1 MAKFSCKKER
11 KEVRT
16 KMTKTEII
24 SQMCDLVAQIEVE
37 KANLDNMGKELQ
49 QLAEAVGGLK

>member
-1 MAKFSCKKER
+1 MAKFSYKKGR

-16 KMTKTEII
+16 KITKTEII
-24 SQMCDLVAQIEVE
+24 SKMCDLVAQIEVE
-37 KANLDNMGKELQ
+37 KANFDNMGKELQ

>member
-1 MAKFSCKKER
+1 
-11 KEVRT
+11 
-16 KMTKTEII
+16 MTKTEII